1 MSRIRRLRRR
11 AGHSAS
17 THDRARRLSAVHL
30 DEPLEPSD
38 STWLAEHLA
47 SCAPCRSVASAYA
60 ADRTALRGLRDR
72 QPEAPRD
79 LWARTAAS
87 LQRESV
93 SSGRVRRRSS
103 APPRRTS
110 IPGFGA
116 LAGVAAVALVVGATV
131 LSGNPAGGPQIPV
144 ASGGGSQLA
153 IAPTPTVP
161 GPTTIAVGAGWVNWI
176 EKAAD
181 GALAYNTTQVLEVC
195 PPDRQPDCAPVA
207 PVDPQRVNLTIRP
220 KSVTKSPGRN
230 QAVVVGTDAS
240 GRDAVVVIVL
250 PTTEPSPAP
259 TKRPTPTPTPPE
271 TTVPATE
278 TPGSTT
284 TDTTPPPDPAT
295 TSEPSDEPPP
305 ATPTP
310 TAVATPE
317 PTVALSLAIVSDV
330 TVVGQSAAYSP
341 DGSWF
346 AFSARPA
353 DDSAGP
359 DVYLW
364 RVGSSE
370 AKPMTDDH
378 ASVFA
383 SWVGN
388 RLVASRTMDDGSTAS
403 FFIDP
408 VSAIETPIEGRAWR
422 PIVDPTGRWAV
433 TWVGTVKPGSTER
446 TAIPDVGSL
455 VLRAFDRTL
464 GFDPD
469 TSTSEPVAKG
479 QFGEFDVRWDETGRW
494 LAVWLAD
501 PTDPTIGR
509 LNLLRLDPDTGQL
522 DRPRGAPQDV
532 TSLAGFS
539 ISNGR
544 LVWATPP
551 GQGGEGSRV
560 QIVAWSGGSVGA
572 VESGPV
578 EDVIVVN

>member
-1 MSRIRRLRRR
+1 MP
-11 AGHSAS
+11 A
-17 THDRARRLSAVHL
+17 
-30 DEPLEPSD
+30 
-38 STWLAEHLA
+38 
-47 SCAPCRSVASAYA
+47 
-60 ADRTALRGLRDR
+60 
-72 QPEAPRD
+72 
-79 LWARTAAS
+79 
-87 LQRESV
+87 
-93 SSGRVRRRSS
+93 
-103 APPRRTS
+103 
-110 IPGFGA
+110 FGA
-116 LAGVAAVALVVGATV
+116 LAGLAVVAVVVGSTI
-131 LSGNPAGGPQIPV
+131 LSGNPLGGPSVPG

-153 IAPTPTVP
+153 IVPTPTLP
-161 GPTTIAVGAGWVNWI
+161 GPTPIAVGAGWVNWI
-176 EKAAD
+176 EKSAD

-207 PVDPQRVNLTIRP
+207 PVDPKRVNLTIRP

-250 PTTEPSPAP
+250 PTTGPSPAA
-259 TKRPTPTPTPPE
+259 TKLPTPRPTPPE
-271 TTVPATE
+271 TPAPATE
-278 TPGSTT
+278 TPGSTASDT
-284 TDTTPPPDPAT
+284 PAPTDPDPT
-295 TSEPSDEPPP
+295 TVPSDEPSP
-305 ATPTP
+305 ATASPTIAP
-310 TAVATPE
+310 TPE
-317 PTVALSLAIVSDV
+317 PTVALSLAIVSGV

-364 RVGSSE
+364 RVGSDE
-370 AKPMTDDH
+370 AKRITDDH

-388 RLVASRTMDDGSTAS
+388 RLVASRTVDGTSASS

-433 TWVGTVKPGSTER
+433 TWDGTVKPGSTEH
-446 TAIPDVGSL
+446 TAIPDSGSL
-455 VLRAFDRTL
+455 VLRAFDRSV
-464 GFDPD
+464 GFDQG
-469 TSTSEPVAKG
+469 TSRSESVAKG
-479 QFGEFDVRWDETGRW
+479 QFAEFDVRWDETGRW

-501 PTDPTIGR
+501 PTDPAIGR
-509 LNLLRLDPDTGQL
+509 LSLLKLDPDTGEL
-522 DRPRGAPQDV
+522 DRPKGAPHDV
-532 TSLAGFS
+532 TSLPGFS

-544 LVWATPP
+544 LAWATPP
-551 GQGGEGSRV
+551 GQSGEGSRV
-560 QIVAWSGGSVGA
+560 QIVAWSGSTVGA